1 MELPNYEIV
10 EPVGPCPEIAR
21 IRGAE
26 EHEAQLDDVT
36 CRYLTAGSGPALL
49 LIHGFMG
56 YSFSWRFNIEPLAQ
70 QFSLYA
76 VDLPG
81 CGFSQRSDRL
91 KGTLHGDAET
101 LLHFLDYAGIERA
114 NVLGT
119 SRGGGVAI
127 ALAALAIQR
136 GLGDRIGGLILNAPI
151 NPWSGN
157 GRILTR
163 ILATAIGGMYVV
175 HVQPRLPFV
184 LERYFRGLYGDPRRI
199 APGSLEGYEAGF
211 KPAGTFEHLLRI
223 VRSWHRDLALIEE
236 SLPTIANIPT
246 LLLWGTKDT
255 AVYYSSAAELHRR
268 LKNSTILLMEGVG
281 HMPYEETPEEFNRIV
296 SEFLLRGLPRT
307 PMGIEPLSTVPKLAP
322 LPVSCPL
329 GSTPDR
335 PLASREP

>member
-1 MELPNYEIV
+1 MEHSNCEIV

-21 IRGAE
+21 IRGA
-26 EHEAQLDDVT
+26 HEREVRLDDVT

-70 QFSLYA
+70 QFSVYA

-91 KGTLHGDAET
+91 KGTLRGDAEM
-101 LLHFLDYAGIERA
+101 LLYLLAQAGIERA
-114 NVLGT
+114 HVLGT

-127 ALAALAIQR
+127 ALAALAVQR
-136 GLGDRIGGLILNAPI
+136 GLGDRIVRLILNAPI
-151 NPWSGN
+151 NPWSSN

-211 KPAGTFEHLLRI
+211 KPTGTFEHLLRI
-223 VRSWHRDLALIEE
+223 VRSWHSDLALIEE
-236 SLPTIANIPT
+236 SLPAIANIPT
-246 LLLWGTKDT
+246 LLLWGPKDN
-255 AVYYSSAAELHRR
+255 AVYFSSAAEFQRR
-268 LKNSTILLMEGVG
+268 LKNSTVLLMEGVG

-296 SEFLLRGLPRT
+296 SQFLLRGVPRT
-307 PMGIEPLSTVPKLAP
+307 PLESEQPLTVPKLVP
-322 LPVSCPL
+322 LPVNPH
-329 GSTPDR
+329 GSAADR
-335 PLASREP
+335 PVASLDP